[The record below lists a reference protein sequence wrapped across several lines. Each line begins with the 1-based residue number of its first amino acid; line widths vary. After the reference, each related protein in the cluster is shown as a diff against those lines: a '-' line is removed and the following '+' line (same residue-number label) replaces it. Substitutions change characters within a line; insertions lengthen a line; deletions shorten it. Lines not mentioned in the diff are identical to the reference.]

1 MILSMASRPIK
12 RHSLVHRLGVSL
24 MLCVHFFVLDND
36 DVMFLDDEHAIAES
50 SQTISSQLSLRKTIL
65 DSANKE
71 AFFTVYAN

>member
-1 MILSMASRPIK
+1 
-12 RHSLVHRLGVSL
+12 